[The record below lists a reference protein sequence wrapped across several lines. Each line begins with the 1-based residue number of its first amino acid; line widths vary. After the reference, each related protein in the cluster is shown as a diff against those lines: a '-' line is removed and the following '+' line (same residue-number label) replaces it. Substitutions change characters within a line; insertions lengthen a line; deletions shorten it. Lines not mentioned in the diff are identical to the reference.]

1 MESHGKLAYMWYVK
15 WLQLSKQGQ
24 NKIKASYLRKYPKTR
39 MWMILTIFKNCSQTL
54 GPGKLKKV
62 IEKVMEIHGIC
73 KAQKSTNAVKAKAFL
88 SP

>member
-1 MESHGKLAYMWYVK
+1 MESHGKLAYVWYVK

-24 NKIKASYLRKYPKTR
+24 NKIQASYLRKYPKTR
-39 MWMILTIFKNCSQTL
+39 INCSQTL